1 MDWGLIVFEAT
12 RSILDK
18 LVIYSSKIF
27 FILVILIIGWFIAK
41 LMQRVV
47 TRFLKI
53 VPLDTLA
60 DKAQIT
66 KILINGGIKYTL
78 SELIGIL
85 FYWSII
91 LIVCVAAVNALNLTI
106 AAQLLNQ
113 IVTYVPSVIAA
124 VFVLA
129 VGIFVSSLASGAVNT
144 VAVNAGISQAK
155 LLAKITQVAIL
166 AVVIIMAL
174 EQLKIATTILNLI
187 VPIILAAIGLA
198 LAIAFGLGGK
208 DIAAKIIKDALDKL
222 K

>member
-66 KILINGGIKYTL
+66 KILINNGIKYTL

-129 VGIFVSSLASGAVNT
+129 VGIFV
-144 VAVNAGISQAK
+144 
-155 LLAKITQVAIL
+155 
-166 AVVIIMAL
+166 
-174 EQLKIATTILNLI
+174 
-187 VPIILAAIGLA
+187 
-198 LAIAFGLGGK
+198 
-208 DIAAKIIKDALDKL
+208 
-222 K
+222 